1 MCLCVY
7 VCVQHLPAFF
17 FRHYGDRFQRLVLL
31 RGPSGQVWPVSL
43 CVSCAT
49 GTGRPT
55 VRFSR
60 GWKQF
65 AFDHNLELGDKLIF
79 TLVSFSRFTVQL
91 FDGYGKTKPA
101 TSEMA
106 DSGWTFQR
114 EGGILQ
120 NHGVQAS
127 KQKRSFYVNWKDRVV
142 REQSA
147 PGTSGVQ
154 ESKKGDIQPSKTS
167 LLYRHLKR
175 GEKKKLG
182 RKSGAMVLFRPRKQ
196 QEGKVRVLGQRLMIK
211 QTDSHSSD
219 DDEEEEDSETL
230 FTEFLDAAGGEM
242 VEWEPFD
249 NTSSSAQ
256 TRPGFGNPSTSAAIG
271 CKSKPTRPKS
281 SSLVLECSSNSLI
294 AEEMPQNFRNQDA
307 PLFPAKVKMEEDTDM
322 HVVFRVDPISSLAP
336 LEGENVQEAPAS
348 PTISFSHY
356 LHSTQP
362 EEEEEEEDSNH
373 GESHVV
379 MHQYSP
385 HKTVESEPDSVA
397 ADERLESYGIS
408 YSDKPLVLR
417 SDSDGFVDEK
427 PFHRDFSLSRDLVG
441 HSGKVPKQN
450 GGASDHEVDN
460 REGGSRLSEKWG
472 VQNLSSDIRIA
483 SAAKPSNPNI
493 PPTFPER
500 CSSDPT
506 HDRTV
511 INVDGAVSM
520 PDSSNPTGNCKPES
534 PSQAAAPIGRKDL
547 SLAYFLNQPR
557 PNVRKQNPQEKT
569 LALKSSDGSHKEK
582 NVTEMRP
589 TDTDLS
595 PMCADHLR
603 QAEELRDAAAPNN
616 NSVCAP
622 HVAAHIHDV
631 HGSYNVQQNSD
642 THDKSS
648 GSRNFQRNSES
659 KLSSEALSRRFADTS
674 GGIDRSALLP
684 RSKSAPVRPTE
695 SDNDF
700 PALLDD
706 HFPKTELKVATKTNS
721 VTPHGTPGPSGDCK
735 RSDDV
740 TTRQH
745 EKSSNRSFQ
754 RCKSALGDPE
764 RYSNS
769 INRPLPWSDT
779 ELAENECSPT
789 SVDHSPQTDFE
800 HALQANS
807 VNPHNNTHS
816 YGSSRG
822 YKHDIGVSL
831 KSGDHVR
838 QAGLKGT
845 RSVNPEPI
853 SITKH
858 DNVAAHTIVR
868 GSDGEYTRPDVQ
880 RRFDDKSNSR
890 GNLQDNHLLS
900 KSSSPGSSSPA
911 WSDHTEY
918 DTDDFSPDSV
928 DRFKRQSTDFG
939 DDDSFKRKPVTTIHS
954 SDREYKQTRIDEY
967 LTLRKFRRAAGR
979 CSAKDH
985 TSGTERPLSWSDV
998 ELRPSTD
1005 MENLRQEEFK
1015 GVIPKRNPAS
1025 DGEFMRPDVQTRLG
1039 DRKNWSGNFQELNLN
1054 PNSNSRGG
1062 AGRCSGKDHTSGIE
1076 RPRPWSDAELRS
1088 LADLEHLRQEELKS
1102 SPKRNP
1108 VNDGDS
1114 MRPNVQARFGDRKNS
1129 CGNFQELNLNPNSIS
1144 RGGAGRCSEKEHTT
1158 GIERPRP
1165 WSDAKLRPVAD
1176 LEHLRQEEL
1185 KSSPK
1190 RNPVN
1195 DGESVRPNVQAR
1207 FGDMKNSCGNFQ
1219 EFNNPNS
1226 RVGAGRCS
1234 TKDHTSR
1241 VERPWPWSSAEL
1253 TPLTDLEHFRAEESK
1268 ATPKRNSVNDGEFI
1282 RPDVMQTRLG
1292 DRKNSNENF
1301 QELNGKPHP
1310 NSRPGGAGRCF
1321 TGIDMKPSPCA
1332 SAARNAN
1339 TVSKPLDSSAN
1350 EFSVLHYLADRKLQK
1365 RTYKKRIRE
1374 DVINSLPTHPSDSHT
1389 TSFGRGPRVSESLQR
1404 KDNRSVHPNSWT
1416 KDGKR
1421 APAAKS
1427 SRDENCPVISQE
1439 DAWLSEYL
1447 EQDPVAKKTTPKMK
1461 QSTRGQV
1468 VNLPV
1473 EQLRKLRPTWTYNTE
1488 QQAHEAAPRTTTKM
1502 GSRDDDK
1509 CQLIELDN
1517 ISSSSDDD
1525 DDAPTLPRRG
1535 AQDGW
1540 DTWMDIFR
1548 KNAVVS

>member
-1 MCLCVY
+1 MSVC

-65 AFDHNLELGDKLIF
+65 AFNHNLELGDKLIF

-114 EGGILQ
+114 EGGNLQ
-120 NHGVQAS
+120 NHGVQVS

-147 PGTSGVQ
+147 AGTSGMQ
-154 ESKKGDIQPSKTS
+154 ESKKGNIQLTKTS

-196 QEGKVRVLGQRLMIK
+196 QEGKVRVLGQKLMIK

-219 DDEEEEDSETL
+219 DDEEDSETL

-242 VEWEPFD
+242 VEWEPFE

-256 TRPGFGNPSTSAAIG
+256 TWPGFGNPSTSAAIG

-281 SSLVLECSSNSLI
+281 SSLVLDCSNNSLI
-294 AEEMPQNFRNQDA
+294 AEELPQNFRNEDA
-307 PLFPAKVKMEEDTDM
+307 QLFPAKVKMEEDTDM
-322 HVVFRVDPISSLAP
+322 HTVFRVDPISSMAP

-356 LHSTQP
+356 LHPTQP
-362 EEEEEEEDSNH
+362 EEEEEEAHSNH
-373 GESHVV
+373 GESHVLK
-379 MHQYSP
+379 HQYSP
-385 HKTVESEPDSVA
+385 HKTVKSEPDSVA
-397 ADERLESYGIS
+397 ADERMESYGIS
-408 YSDKPLVLR
+408 CLDKPLVLR

-427 PFHRDFSLSRDLVG
+427 PFHRDFSLSRDLVE
-441 HSGKVPKQN
+441 HSGKVSKQS
-450 GGASDHEVDN
+450 GGASDHEIDTH
-460 REGGSRLSEKWG
+460 EGGSRLSEKWG
-472 VQNLSSDIRIA
+472 VQNSSSDVRIA
-483 SAAKPSNPNI
+483 SAPKPSKPSI

-500 CSSDPT
+500 CSNDPAQAC
-506 HDRTV
+506 HNRTV

-520 PDSSNPTGNCKPES
+520 PDSSNPTGSRTPES
-534 PSQAAAPIGRKDL
+534 PSRAAAPTGRKDL

-557 PNVRKQNPQEKT
+557 PNVRKQNPQEKKIE
-569 LALKSSDGSHKEK
+569 LKSSDGSHQEK
-582 NVTEMRP
+582 NVAEMRP

-595 PMCADHLR
+595 PMCADHLQ
-603 QAEELRDAAAPNN
+603 QADELRDAAAPKN
-616 NSVCAP
+616 NSVSAP
-622 HVAAHIHDV
+622 HVAAHVHEV

-659 KLSSEALSRRFADTS
+659 KSSSEALSRRFADTS
-674 GGIDRSALLP
+674 VGIDRPALLP
-684 RSKSAPVRPTE
+684 RSNSAPVRPTE
-695 SDNDF
+695 SNNDF
-700 PALLDD
+700 PTLLD
-706 HFPKTELKVATKTNS
+706 HLPKTELKFATKANS
-721 VTPHGTPGPSGDCK
+721 VTPHGTPGSYGDCN

-740 TTRQH
+740 TTRQCD
-745 EKSSNRSFQ
+745 KSSNRSFQ
-754 RCKSALGDPE
+754 RSKSALGDPE

-769 INRPLPWSDT
+769 INRSLPWSDT
-779 ELAENECSPT
+779 ELAENKFSPT

-807 VNPHNNTHS
+807 VKSHNTQS
-816 YGSSRG
+816 YDSNRG

-831 KSGDHVR
+831 KSGDHMR

-845 RSVNPEPI
+845 KSVNPEPI
-853 SITKH
+853 SMTTH
-858 DNVAAHTIVR
+858 HNVAAHTIVR

-890 GNLQDNHLLS
+890 GTLQDNHLLS
-900 KSSSPGSSSPA
+900 KSSSPRSSSPA

-918 DTDDFSPDSV
+918 DTDDFSLDSV
-928 DRFKRQSTDFG
+928 DHFKRQSTDFG
-939 DDDSFKRKPVTTIHS
+939 DDDSFKSKPVTTTHTPVHS

-985 TSGTERPLSWSDV
+985 TSGIERPMSWSDAD
-998 ELRPSTD
+998 LRPSTD
-1005 MENLRQEEFK
+1005 VENLRREEFK

-1039 DRKNWSGNFQELNLN
+1039 DKKNCSGNFQELNLN

-1062 AGRCSGKDHTSGIE
+1062 ASRCSAKDHTSGIE
-1076 RPRPWSDAELRS
+1076 RPRPWSDAELRP
-1088 LADLEHLRQEELKS
+1088 L
-1102 SPKRNP
+1102 
-1108 VNDGDS
+1108 V
-1114 MRPNVQARFGDRKNS
+1114 
-1129 CGNFQELNLNPNSIS
+1129 
-1144 RGGAGRCSEKEHTT
+1144 
-1158 GIERPRP
+1158 
-1165 WSDAKLRPVAD
+1165 D

-1195 DGESVRPNVQAR
+1195 DGEFMRPDVQTR
-1207 FGDMKNSCGNFQ
+1207 FGDRKNSIGSFQ
-1219 EFNNPNS
+1219 ELNLNPNFNS
-1226 RVGAGRCS
+1226 HGGAGRCF
-1234 TKDHTSR
+1234 TNDHTSR
-1241 VERPWPWSSAEL
+1241 VERPRPWSDAEL
-1253 TPLTDLEHFRAEESK
+1253 TPLTDPEHFRQEESK
-1268 ATPKRNSVNDGEFI
+1268 GTLKRNSVNDGEFI
-1282 RPDVMQTRLG
+1282 RPDVPTRLG
-1292 DRKNSNENF
+1292 ERKNSSGNF
-1301 QELNGKPHP
+1301 QELNVKPHP
-1310 NSRPGGAGRCF
+1310 NSRAGGAGRCF

-1332 SAARNAN
+1332 SAARNAD
-1339 TVSKPLDSSAN
+1339 TVSKPLDSAN

-1374 DVINSLPTHPSDSHT
+1374 DVNSLPTHHQDSHT
-1389 TSFGRGPRVSESLQR
+1389 TFFGRGPRVSESLQR
-1404 KDNRSVHPNSWT
+1404 KDNRSAYPNSWS
-1416 KDGKR
+1416 KDCKR
-1421 APAAKS
+1421 APTAKS

-1447 EQDPVAKKTTPKMK
+1447 EQDPVAKRTTPKMK
-1461 QSTRGQV
+1461 QSMRSQM

-1473 EQLRKLRPTWTYNTE
+1473 EQLRKLRPAWTYNIE
-1488 QQAHEAAPRTTTKM
+1488 QQAHEAAPRTMKM

-1517 ISSSSDDD
+1517 ISSSDD
-1525 DDAPTLPRRG
+1525 DDAPTLARGG